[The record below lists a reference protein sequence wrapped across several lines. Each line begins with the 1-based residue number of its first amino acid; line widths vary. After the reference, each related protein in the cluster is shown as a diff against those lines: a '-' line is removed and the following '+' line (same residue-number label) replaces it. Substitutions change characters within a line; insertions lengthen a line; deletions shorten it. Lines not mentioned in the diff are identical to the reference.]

1 MNEYIETQ
9 ESSGITGL
17 LDYKSTNLDNR
28 FFSFLLSDMK
38 TAQNKIFCISTYSR
52 VYLIS
57 AHQASAL

>member
-38 TAQNKIFCISTYSR
+38 TAQNKNILYFYILSCISYKRSPG
-52 VYLIS
+52 
-57 AHQASAL
+57 